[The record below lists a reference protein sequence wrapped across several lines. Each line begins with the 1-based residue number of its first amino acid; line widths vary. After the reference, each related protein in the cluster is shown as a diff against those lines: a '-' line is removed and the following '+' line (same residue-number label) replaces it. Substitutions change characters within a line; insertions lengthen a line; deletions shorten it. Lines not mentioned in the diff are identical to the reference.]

1 MDSTASMLEGQWNN
15 GGICLCVDCYGFML
29 MFNRWVF
36 PVRLVFLVA
45 CSTNGGSS
53 FIAVHCLH
61 LSVSSQFRTTFND
74 IFYQQNCHINLRND
88 AKPRRQIYCFWTSIQ
103 SAESC
108 IAVSCFWVIV
118 FRWRHR
124 MRFDNIH
131 PYIVFLLYLFLFIV
145 FCLCI
150 YPTTNNAHTFT
161 FQSHHEPAWT
171 TLLTIFYHS
180 FSCKCQQMLGPNA
193 EAQQRL
199 AKQWICKAN
208 LITSDNHPLWYK
220 VLLVCRVLA
229 TSGNPHVRDNL
240 IKHLW
245 VLCSG
250 KFAGQELSHTYTLS
264 LSLSPLSI
272 GQVCLSGFT
281 FSLLKDPFHEF
292 LNFWMGPISGHLYNP
307 WAKRLF

>member
-1 MDSTASMLEGQWNN
+1 
-15 GGICLCVDCYGFML
+15 
-29 MFNRWVF
+29 
-36 PVRLVFLVA
+36 
-45 CSTNGGSS
+45 
-53 FIAVHCLH
+53 
-61 LSVSSQFRTTFND
+61 
-74 IFYQQNCHINLRND
+74 
-88 AKPRRQIYCFWTSIQ
+88 
-103 SAESC
+103 
-108 IAVSCFWVIV
+108 
-118 FRWRHR
+118 

-150 YPTTNNAHTFT
+150 YPTTNDAQTCT
-161 FQSHHEPAWT
+161 FQSQHEPAWT

-180 FSCKCQQMLGPNA
+180 FSCKCQQMLGINA

-229 TSGNPHVRDNL
+229 TSCNPHVRDNL

-245 VLCSG
+245 VVCSG
-250 KFAGQELSHTYTLS
+250 KFGGQELDVTHIHS
-264 LSLSPLSI
+264 LSLSPPLSI

-281 FSLLKDPFHEF
+281 FSLLTHSMSF
-292 LNFWMGPISGHLYNP
+292 GISGWAQLRGHLYKP
-307 WAKRLF
+307 

>member
-1 MDSTASMLEGQWNN
+1 
-15 GGICLCVDCYGFML
+15 
-29 MFNRWVF
+29 
-36 PVRLVFLVA
+36 
-45 CSTNGGSS
+45 
-53 FIAVHCLH
+53 
-61 LSVSSQFRTTFND
+61 
-74 IFYQQNCHINLRND
+74 
-88 AKPRRQIYCFWTSIQ
+88 
-103 SAESC
+103 
-108 IAVSCFWVIV
+108 
-118 FRWRHR
+118 
-124 MRFDNIH
+124 
-131 PYIVFLLYLFLFIV
+131 
-145 FCLCI
+145 
-150 YPTTNNAHTFT
+150 
-161 FQSHHEPAWT
+161 
-171 TLLTIFYHS
+171 
-180 FSCKCQQMLGPNA
+180 MLGPNA

-281 FSLLKDPFHEF
+281 FSLLNDPFHEF

-307 WAKRLF
+307 